1 MKKHNGAVHVSVE
14 TARIDVGEPP
24 KANIRHVSVDA
35 STE

>member
-1 MKKHNGAVHVSVE
+1 MKNHNGTVDVSVE
-14 TARIDVGEPP
+14 AARIDVREPP